1 LSDEWPESGAET
13 RVVEG
18 EPEEHEEEE
27 EELMMVS
34 VLQEMT

>member
-27 EELMMVS
+27 ELMMVS